1 LTIGVILIILTS
13 LTIALFAFASTSF
26 QIQPTNAQTV
36 PSGECNC
43 ILDSTSY
50 ASIPHNNLTGLT
62 IPSVDLLKNETVE
75 SATEGNLSWI
85 TEKGTELLG
94 VLYEN
99 YFLGNFSRGTGRTV
113 ALNTLDIRQNE
124 TLGVEVSGGTVPDRM
139 KAEIIQASVDKNGT
153 LAEITTVGPKI
164 AEIPIIYDEAIED
177 PIADKNT
184 LKVSVPAAGDY
195 LLLVEL
201 SYDNKNQTSL
211 PPPPSSSSPSS
222 SKPLTLVYET
232 VLIAK

>member
-1 LTIGVILIILTS
+1 MKLIIGVVLSVLATFAIVV
-13 LTIALFAFASTSF
+13 FAFTTSTD
-26 QIQPTNAQTV
+26 QIQSADAQTV

-50 ASIPHNNLTGLT
+50 ASTPYNNLTGLT
-62 IPSVDLLKNETVE
+62 IPSVDLLKNETVI

-94 VLYEN
+94 VLSEN

-113 ALNTLDIRQNE
+113 ALNTLDIQQNE
-124 TLGVEVSGGTVPDRM
+124 SLGVEVSGGSVPDHM
-139 KAEIIQASVDKNGT
+139 KAEIIQASVDRNGT
-153 LAEITTVGPKI
+153 LAEIITTGSKI
-164 AEIPIIYDEAIED
+164 AEVPILYDETLEEATS
-177 PIADKNT
+177 DKNS
-184 LKVSVPAAGDY
+184 LKVNVPTSGDY

-201 SYDNKNQTSL
+201 SYDNKNQTS
-211 PPPPSSSSPSS
+211 SSSLSS

-232 VLIAK
+232 VLVVK